1 MKRIN
6 FNIKDRKFL
15 ITTLSLVVVCV
26 FTLSIAYAALNAV
39 LTIQGNAEVVA
50 STWNIYLDNL
60 KANPG
65 NADYRGTFTISS
77 YNTMEFETKLKK
89 PGDYFEFSLDIV
101 NDGSVDA
108 MIANVIKTP
117 DLTTEQAKFL
127 KYEVSYANNEPINNK
142 QLLRKGTKTPIKVRI
157 EYRKDLS
164 NDDLP
169 KEQLVLNLTLTFE
182 YTQSDDTGTD
192 VINNGVNLDVIT
204 SGDINEMGTI
214 VTIGSEQFYSMGV
227 DGNNVKLF
235 AAYPLYVGGT
245 NKTNEWVAY
254 GDEATGMQDSNM
266 RGTIPMVGTRNSG
279 VTSFSSDAQKG
290 TNYSSYNGSIVE
302 GYVNNYKTL
311 LESKFD
317 VSVEEARLL
326 SEDDLINTFGCNFD
340 SQTCSGTE
348 YVWLYNKTIWT
359 GVSYD
364 AESIYYLFVRGE
376 LRPLS
381 YSSTSDAGVRPVIV
395 ISTDYFK

>member
-15 ITTLSLVVVCV
+15 ITTLSLVMVCV

-50 STWNIYLDNL
+50 STWDIHFENL
-60 KANPG
+60 KRDPG
-65 NADYRGTFTISS
+65 NVDYLGVFYISS
-77 YNTMEFETKLKK
+77 PNTIEFQAELYK
-89 PGDYFEFSLDIV
+89 PGDYFEFTFDVV
-101 NDGSVDA
+101 NAGSIDA

-117 DLTTEQAKFL
+117 ELTSEQAKYL
-127 KYEVSYANNEPINNK
+127 KYEVSYVNNEPINNK

-169 KEQLVLNLTLTFE
+169 KEQLVLDLNLTFE
-182 YTQSDDTGTD
+182 YTQSDGTGTD

-214 VTIGSEQFYSMGV
+214 VTIGSEQFYTMGV
-227 DGNNVKLF
+227 EGNNLKLF
-235 AAYPLYVGGT
+235 SIYPLYVGGADI
-245 NKTNEWVAY
+245 KEWIAY
-254 GDEATGMQDSNM
+254 GDEATGMQDSGM
-266 RGTIPMVGTRNSG
+266 RGAIPMVGENEYG
-279 VTSFSSDAQKG
+279 VTPFSSDAKKG

-302 GYVNNYKTL
+302 EYVNNYKTL
-311 LESKFD
+311 LESKFNVD
-317 VSVEEARLL
+317 VVETRLL
-326 SEDDLINTFGCNFD
+326 SEDDLIYTFGCSFD
-340 SQTCSGTE
+340 GRTCSGTK
-348 YVWLYNKTIWT
+348 YSWLYDKTIWT

-364 AESIYYLFVRGE
+364 DENIYYLYVRGE
-376 LRPLS
+376 FEPLP
-381 YSSTSDAGVRPVIV
+381 YFSTSVAGVRPVVV